1 MDKEENTMKDEFDI
15 MFSREESDIEKIANN
30 YPAAGQREKEKI
42 YEICKRKYNILKS
55 EDKESESDGFIKQA
69 EGVEVY
75 KRPKLYRFLSV
86 AAAVAIVA
94 GGVGGYAFMKNK
106 HWNNFGAESN
116 DPVQIEPGVPQELI
130 DELNA
135 VTDEML
141 SKFERYDGFH
151 YGRGVDTGDCIKGA
165 VAMASLN
172 DLNPEKIQLNY
183 CKVTDEEL
191 NSIEKME
198 AFSKSFLTVDLRA
211 NDLVTVKDDG
221 NDEENISLIYPDTF
235 LENHT
240 CFDFVSYNDSLYSL
254 DETSDEISVCLTEFS
269 KYELVSSEFYDENDA
284 GERTSLLGY
293 GNDVIKCERIY
304 KMSDDRFVTIVLDIV
319 KEDDENGAAWKIDKW
334 DIFEKDG
341 EGEVLTRKKSKN
353 SFNPENIENVTNAD
367 AEGEFAE
374 LQLHEMK
381 IYHSKDE
388 AEQAFVEYQD
398 AWKNHTYEFKKVDV
412 EKYADQLLSAANA
425 DELNSLENKS
435 YLYHICANVFHYY
448 DTAEVKFV
456 IDGEQLALNYHEE
469 YERVLDNKQLY
480 FYNKIT
486 SRSDNEYEKVSV
498 YVRDGNEGVNY
509 YPTDKTYSKQTFSED
524 DIKMAGAYI
533 PDNYR
538 VAYCDDYEKHGVQEA
553 WEFGNT
559 FGEFSNLDSF
569 VLLSD
574 FDQWHI
580 EGVENILGRDCA
592 HVNLVYNDGFNENTV
607 DRWIDIRT
615 GLVLK
620 SSTKSDVLSQTTEV
634 TELKLNE
641 PVEKV
646 DYDLTGYTFV
656 ENERGGF

>member
-94 GGVGGYAFMKNK
+94 GGVGGYAFMKNRN
-106 HWNNFGAESN
+106 WNNFGAGTTN
-116 DPVQIEPGVPQELI
+116 PVQIEPGVPQELI

-141 SKFERYDGFH
+141 SKLERYEAFH
-151 YGRGVDTGDCIKGA
+151 YGVGVDIEDCFSGSVALTGDPA
-165 VAMASLN
+165 LDA
-172 DLNPEKIQLNY
+172 EKIELRY
-183 CKVTDEEL
+183 CRVTDEEL

-198 AFSKSFLTVDLRA
+198 AFSKSFLTADLRS
-211 NDLVTVKDDG
+211 NDFVSVKDDG

-240 CFDFVSYNDSLYSL
+240 CFDFVSYNDSLYSR
-254 DETSDEISVCLTEFS
+254 DKSFEEHSVNLTEFS
-269 KYELVSSEFYDENDA
+269 RYELVSSEFYDENDA

-293 GNDVIKCERIY
+293 GSDVIKCERIY

-319 KEDDENGAAWKIDKW
+319 KEDDENGAVWKINKW
-334 DIFEKDG
+334 DIIEKDS

-425 DELNSLENKS
+425 EELNTLENKS

-456 IDGEQLALNYHEE
+456 IDGEQQALNYHEE

-486 SRSDNEYEKVSV
+486 SRSDNENEKVSV
-498 YVRDGNEGVNY
+498 YVRDGNEGVDY
-509 YPTDKTYSKQTFSED
+509 YPTDKTYSKQTYSED

-533 PDNYR
+533 PDNFR
-538 VAYCDDYEKHGVQEA
+538 VAYCDDYEKAGVQEA

>member
-1 MDKEENTMKDEFDI
+1 
-15 MFSREESDIEKIANN
+15 
-30 YPAAGQREKEKI
+30 
-42 YEICKRKYNILKS
+42 
-55 EDKESESDGFIKQA
+55 
-69 EGVEVY
+69 
-75 KRPKLYRFLSV
+75 
-86 AAAVAIVA
+86 
-94 GGVGGYAFMKNK
+94 
-106 HWNNFGAESN
+106 
-116 DPVQIEPGVPQELI
+116 
-130 DELNA
+130 
-135 VTDEML
+135 
-141 SKFERYDGFH
+141 
-151 YGRGVDTGDCIKGA
+151 
-165 VAMASLN
+165 
-172 DLNPEKIQLNY
+172 
-183 CKVTDEEL
+183 
-191 NSIEKME
+191 
-198 AFSKSFLTVDLRA
+198 
-211 NDLVTVKDDG
+211 
-221 NDEENISLIYPDTF
+221 
-235 LENHT
+235 
-240 CFDFVSYNDSLYSL
+240 VSY
-254 DETSDEISVCLTEFS
+254 E
-269 KYELVSSEFYDENDA
+269 KY
-284 GERTSLLGY
+284 
-293 GNDVIKCERIY
+293 
-304 KMSDDRFVTIVLDIV
+304 VTIILDIV
-319 KEDDENGAAWKIDKW
+319 SEEDENGAAWKINKC
-334 DIFEKDG
+334 DIIEKDS

-367 AEGEFAE
+367 ADGEFAE
-374 LQLHEMK
+374 LELHEMK
-381 IYHSKDE
+381 IYHSNEE
-388 AEQAFVEYQD
+388 AEQAFVEFQD

-425 DELNSLENKS
+425 EELNTLENKS

-469 YERVLDNKQLY
+469 YERIIDNRQLY
-480 FYNKIT
+480 YYNKIT

-538 VAYCDDYEKHGVQEA
+538 VAYCDDYEKPGVQQA

-580 EGVENILGRDCA
+580 EDVENILGRDCA
-592 HVNLVYNDGFNENTV
+592 HVNLVYNDGSNENIV

-646 DYDLTGYTFV
+646 DYDLTGYAFV

>member
-1 MDKEENTMKDEFDI
+1 MDKEENTMKDNFDI
-15 MFSREESDIEKIANN
+15 LFSREESDIEKIANN

-42 YEICKRKYNILKS
+42 YEICKRKYNIQKS
-55 EDKESESDGFIKQA
+55 EEKESESDGFIKQA

-94 GGVGGYAFMKNK
+94 GGVGGYAFMKNRN
-106 HWNNFGAESN
+106 WNNFGAGTT

-135 VTDEML
+135 VTDELL
-141 SKFERYDGFH
+141 SKFERYEAFH
-151 YGRGVDTGDCIKGA
+151 YGVGVDTEDCFSGS
-165 VAMASLN
+165 VALTDDPSVDA
-172 DLNPEKIQLNY
+172 EKLQLRY

-191 NSIEKME
+191 NSIDKMM
-198 AFSKSFLTVDLRA
+198 AFSKSFLTADLRS
-211 NDLVTVKDDG
+211 NDFVSVKDDD
-221 NDEENISLIYPDTF
+221 NNKDATSLIFSKPIEENKMG
-235 LENHT
+235 
-240 CFDFVSYNDSLYSL
+240 CDFVGYNDSLYSR
-254 DETSDEISVCLTEFS
+254 DKSFEEHSVNLTEFS
-269 KYELVSSEFYDENDA
+269 RYELVSSEFYDENDA

-293 GNDVIKCERIY
+293 GSDVIKCERIY

-319 KEDDENGAAWKIDKW
+319 SEEDENGAAWKINKW
-334 DIFEKDG
+334 DIIEKDS

-374 LQLHEMK
+374 LELHEMK
-381 IYHSKDE
+381 IYHSKE
-388 AEQAFVEYQD
+388 EEEQAFVEFQD

-425 DELNSLENKS
+425 DELNTLENKS

-456 IDGEQLALNYHEE
+456 IDGEQQALKFHEE
-469 YERVLDNKQLY
+469 SERILDNDQLY
-480 FYNKIT
+480 FYTKNT
-486 SRSDNEYEKVSV
+486 SRSDNENEKVSV
-498 YVRDGNEGVNY
+498 YVQDGNEGVDY
-509 YPTDKTYSKQTFSED
+509 YPTDKTYSKQAYSED
-524 DIKMAGAYI
+524 YIKMAGAYI

-538 VAYCDDYEKHGVQEA
+538 VAYCDDYEKPGVQEA

-559 FGEFSNLDSF
+559 FGELSNLDSF

-646 DYDLTGYTFV
+646 NYDLTGYTFV

>member
-94 GGVGGYAFMKNK
+94 GGVGGYAFMKNRN
-106 HWNNFGAESN
+106 WNNFGAGTT

-141 SKFERYDGFH
+141 SKLERYEAFH
-151 YGRGVDTGDCIKGA
+151 YGVGVDIEDCFSGS
-165 VAMASLN
+165 VALTDDSAL
-172 DLNPEKIQLNY
+172 DAEKIELRY
-183 CKVTDEEL
+183 CRVTDEEL

-198 AFSKSFLTVDLRA
+198 AFSKSFLTADLRS
-211 NDLVTVKDDG
+211 NDFVSVKDDG

-240 CFDFVSYNDSLYSL
+240 CFDFVSYNDSLYSR
-254 DETSDEISVCLTEFS
+254 DKSFEEHSVNLTEFS
-269 KYELVSSEFYDENDA
+269 RYELVSSEFYDENDS

-293 GNDVIKCERIY
+293 GSDVIKCERIY

-334 DIFEKDG
+334 DICEKDG
-341 EGEVLTRKKSKN
+341 EGEVLTRKRSKN
-353 SFNPENIENVTNAD
+353 SFNPDNIENVTNAD

-425 DELNSLENKS
+425 EELNTLENKS

-469 YERVLDNKQLY
+469 YERIIDNRQLY
-480 FYNKIT
+480 YYNKIT

-538 VAYCDDYEKHGVQEA
+538 VAYCDDYEKPGVQEA

-559 FGEFSNLDSF
+559 FGELSNLDSF

>member
-1 MDKEENTMKDEFDI
+1 MDKEENTMKDNFDI
-15 MFSREESDIEKIANN
+15 LFSREESDIEKIANN

-42 YEICKRKYNILKS
+42 YEICKRKYNIQKS
-55 EDKESESDGFIKQA
+55 EEKESESDGFIKQA

-94 GGVGGYAFMKNK
+94 GGVGGYTLMRNK
-106 HWNNFGAESN
+106 HLNDFGTN
-116 DPVQIEPGVPQELI
+116 TTDPVQTEPDVEPTT
-130 DELNA
+130 A
-135 VTDEML
+135 
-141 SKFERYDGFH
+141 
-151 YGRGVDTGDCIKGA
+151 
-165 VAMASLN
+165 
-172 DLNPEKIQLNY
+172 
-183 CKVTDEEL
+183 
-191 NSIEKME
+191 E
-198 AFSKSFLTVDLRA
+198 A
-211 NDLVTVKDDG
+211 
-221 NDEENISLIYPDTF
+221 
-235 LENHT
+235 
-240 CFDFVSYNDSLYSL
+240 
-254 DETSDEISVCLTEFS
+254 
-269 KYELVSSEFYDENDA
+269 
-284 GERTSLLGY
+284 
-293 GNDVIKCERIY
+293 
-304 KMSDDRFVTIVLDIV
+304 
-319 KEDDENGAAWKIDKW
+319 ED
-334 DIFEKDG
+334 
-341 EGEVLTRKKSKN
+341 
-353 SFNPENIENVTNAD
+353 
-367 AEGEFAE
+367 EFAE
-374 LQLHEMK
+374 LELHEMK
-381 IYHSKDE
+381 IYHSREESEK
-388 AEQAFVEYQD
+388 AFEEFKN

-412 EKYADQLLSAANA
+412 EKYADQILSAANA
-425 DELNSLENKS
+425 DELNTLENKS

-456 IDGEQLALNYHEE
+456 IDGEQQALNYHEE

-486 SRSDNEYEKVSV
+486 SRSDNENEKVSV
-498 YVRDGNEGVNY
+498 YVQDGNEGVYY
-509 YPTDKTYSKQTFSED
+509 YPTDKTYEKTTYQD
-524 DIKMAGAYI
+524 DYTDLAGAYI

-538 VAYCDDYEKHGVQEA
+538 VAYCDDYEYAGVQKA
-553 WEFGNT
+553 WEIGNT
-559 FGEFSNLDSF
+559 FGELSNLDSF
-569 VLLSD
+569 TLLSD